1 MTKGR
6 LTIQCVG
13 QSLRGVPKVS
23 QARSLLKF
31 DGSYCPIVEV
41 SSKAWRLRPVDP
53 AEHIERIGL
62 LHSGAISIDAFRTPN
77 ASCPLDVR
85 TKAP

>member
-1 MTKGR
+1 MLSADQASCEMTKGR

-41 SSKAWRLRPVDP
+41 SSKRGGCVRSTRPST
-53 AEHIERIGL
+53 L
-62 LHSGAISIDAFRTPN
+62 SG
-77 ASCPLDVR
+77 
-85 TKAP
+85 